1 MPTWPAVAYE
11 PRPWQ
16 RSGDEVAS
24 RRALRAAHGDYEAAV
39 PPLIADAAVELA
51 AETLAIADD
60 ASAELARF
68 DAESGVIAAPFA
80 SILLRTESAS
90 SSEIE
95 HVTASAKQLALAEL
109 GRSRSPNARLVVANV
124 TAMQAAL
131 DLADRID
138 EASILAMQDA
148 LLRESAPGYV
158 GAWRSEQVWVGG
170 GGISPH
176 AASFVPPHHDRV
188 PALMADL
195 VEFARRTDIPVLAH
209 AAIAHAQFETIHP
222 FPDGNGRTGRA
233 LLHSMLRHHRLT
245 RNVTVP
251 VSAGLLADTD
261 AYFRALT
268 EYRRGRPDAIV
279 IAVAEAS
286 FAAVR
291 NGRTLV
297 EELRAIAEGWDTK
310 VTARSHSSVHRA
322 MRFLLQQPVVN
333 TRTLAAS
340 LDVSAVAAQ
349 AAIDRLVDV
358 GVLTQISAGNRNRI
372 WQATDVLDALDA
384 FGARARRRHG

>member
-1 MPTWPAVAYE
+1 M
-11 PRPWQ
+11 
-16 RSGDEVAS
+16 
-24 RRALRAAHGDYEAAV
+24 
-39 PPLIADAAVELA
+39 
-51 AETLAIADD
+51 
-60 ASAELARF
+60 
-68 DAESGVIAAPFA
+68 
-80 SILLRTESAS
+80 
-90 SSEIE
+90 
-95 HVTASAKQLALAEL
+95 
-109 GRSRSPNARLVVANV
+109 
-124 TAMQAAL
+124 
-131 DLADRID
+131 
-138 EASILAMQDA
+138 
-148 LLRESAPGYV
+148 
-158 GAWRSEQVWVGG
+158 
-170 GGISPH
+170 
-176 AASFVPPHHDRV
+176 